1 MSANM
6 SECQM
11 VFNEPSEA
19 GLLGIT
25 RGHVIS
31 CGEPHRFTE
40 CMVKI
45 GLEYLSY
52 HGNLTQQAVVFP
64 EKLSGGFVF
73 LEIH

>member
-1 MSANM
+1 
-6 SECQM
+6 M
-11 VFNEPSEA
+11 VLNEPAFGRAFRDHS
-19 GLLGIT
+19 
-25 RGHVIS
+25 VIFLS

-64 EKLSGGFVF
+64 ELKLSGGFVF